1 MLEVPA
7 GHPEKPQGED
17 GFKLL
22 ERMNGGSHEELG
34 LWGISFQPI
43 ADTDRVLDVGC
54 GGGANIKRLL
64 ARVPRGHVTGVD
76 YSAVS
81 VQASS
86 DHNAEAVEA
95 GRCDVLEGNAS
106 ALPFPDSSFDIVTAF
121 ETTYYWD
128 LPVALREVARVL
140 KPGGHFLVC
149 NEDDGGDPEILDLS
163 TRIPGMVIHTP
174 DALRDALVEAN
185 FTIESIERI
194 PEKGHL
200 AIVAQPK

>member
-34 LWGISFQPI
+34 LWGISFLPI
-43 ADTDRVLDVGC
+43 ADTDHVLDVGC

-95 GRCDVLEGNAS
+95 GRCDVLEGN
-106 ALPFPDSSFDIVTAF
+106 
-121 ETTYYWD
+121 
-128 LPVALREVARVL
+128 
-140 KPGGHFLVC
+140 
-149 NEDDGGDPEILDLS
+149 
-163 TRIPGMVIHTP
+163 
-174 DALRDALVEAN
+174 
-185 FTIESIERI
+185 
-194 PEKGHL
+194 
-200 AIVAQPK
+200 